1 MHTIP
6 CVGFK
11 ATFRG
16 KTIAYSADT
25 LNDPERLTQ
34 MHTDGILSKGRLDT
48 LLNFPWDA
56 DLILHEA
63 GVPPIHTPATY
74 LGSLS
79 DDVKRRMYLV
89 HTDEKSVPRGLGLR
103 VAAEGAENTIV
114 LDVPARAQDEITY
127 LLEVLS
133 GIEQLRSMS
142 LPTAQELLRLLHTTT
157 IDRDQV
163 LDGCDGEVFLV
174 VLSGRVTMEVGF
186 VGERGG
192 TDIDGQSQVS
202 LSSTDN
208 RGRTLSNGSETTPD
222 SVFGDN
228 MSEASFTSA
237 FENSTN
243 GSTWGRVQDDVSD
256 SKDAGGALMSPDVLP
271 GDISG
276 EWAPL
281 SRNNSFLGLGGD
293 DDEGRAPGSIVLS
306 RGEFCPPQ
314 SFWKGGHGA
323 STYIQGCYVRRVVGG
338 TDGTL
343 VAFVQLREL
352 NLLLKSSAGGG
363 TDDDMLLVKGVG
375 PEMIQRFLR
384 SSKLLPTL
392 SSSQCAELAH
402 MMIAVTY
409 DEAQHIWQRGENAI
423 FAFFLVEGTVESVTD
438 ETGTEPGRSN
448 DGASVSSA
456 DPKEVQK
463 GALQIDESFWD
474 GQARYANTLR
484 ASSDV
489 EGFVITIRDLRR
501 FVAHAPNFLLHFRE
515 RRGRAMGQSDTHAS
529 SFKRMDSQRQ
539 ERAASRTLK
548 RRQSMDNTVA
558 AAAVKLATAALEANE
573 KE

>member
-6 CVGFK
+6 CIGFK

-142 LPTAQELLRLLHTTT
+142 LPTAQELLRLLHATT

-174 VLSGRVTMEVGF
+174 VLSGRVTLEVGF
-186 VGERGG
+186 IGEGG
-192 TDIDGQSQVS
+192 RTDIDGQSQVS
-202 LSSTDN
+202 LSSTEN
-208 RGRTLSNGSETTPD
+208 TTPD

-256 SKDAGGALMSPDVLP
+256 SEDAGGALLSPGVLP

-281 SRNNSFLGLGGD
+281 SRNNSFLGAQPGLGDD

-306 RGEFCPPQ
+306 RGDFCPPQ
-314 SFWKGGHGA
+314 SFWKSGHGA
-323 STYIQGCYVRRVVGG
+323 STYIQGCYVRKVVGG

-352 NLLLKSSAGGG
+352 NLLLKSSAGGN
-363 TDDDMLLVKGVG
+363 TDDDMLLVRGVG

-384 SSKLLPTL
+384 SSKLIPKL
-392 SSSQCAELAH
+392 SSSQSAELAH

-438 ETGTEPGRSN
+438 ETGTKSGRSN

-456 DPKEVQK
+456 APSVVQK
-463 GALQIDESFWD
+463 GALKIDESFWD

-484 ASSDV
+484 ASSGV

-515 RRGRAMGQSDTHAS
+515 ARGRAMGQSDTHAS
-529 SFKRMDSQRQ
+529 SYKRMDTQRQ
-539 ERAASRTLK
+539 ERVASRTLK

-558 AAAVKLATAALEANE
+558 AAAVKLAAAAREANE